1 MMKLLFAEDDRDLSR
16 AVRTLLE
23 HSGYAVDVVSNGED
37 AIDYASTG
45 EYDGLILDWMMPEKD
60 GISVLRSLR
69 TQGISTPCLMLTA
82 RDSVEDR
89 VAGLDAG
96 ADDYITPVVDR
107 MRELLIQRDVLHADE
122 TPVQVL
128 KEPGKKPQ
136 TKSYMWLYRTGNDG
150 EAPIILYDYRPSR
163 SGDNAEEY
171 IKGFSGYLHTDG
183 YSGYNKL
190 TGVTRCGC
198 WAHLR
203 RKFDEA
209 LPIGKASEAN
219 GSYAQQGIAYCN
231 KLFQIEA
238 KLTDMS
244 PEDRYNKRLELEKP
258 VLEVFWSWLDSF
270 VPLRGSKLAT
280 AVTYARNQKPY
291 LENYLL
297 DGRCS
302 ISNNI
307 AENAIRPFVTGRK
320 NWLFA
325 DTPKGAAASAA
336 IYSIV
341 ETAKANGLDVF
352 LYLEQLLMHMT
363 DWDHSPE
370 YLDKLMPWSESM
382 QETCGK

>member
-1 MMKLLFAEDDRDLSR
+1 MLKPNIDPSVFVAKG
-16 AVRTLLE
+16 AVVI
-23 HSGYAVDVVSNGED
+23 GDVT
-37 AIDYASTG
+37 I
-45 EYDGLILDWMMPEKD
+45 EKD
-60 GISVLRSLR
+60 CSIWYNAAIRC
-69 TQGISTPCLMLTA
+69 T
-82 RDSVEDR
+82 
-89 VAGLDAG
+89 
-96 ADDYITPVVDR
+96 
-107 MRELLIQRDVLHADE
+107 
-122 TPVQVL
+122 
-128 KEPGKKPQ
+128 
-136 TKSYMWLYRTGNDG
+136 
-150 EAPIILYDYRPSR
+150 EAPITIGEGSNVQDNAVIHVSHNCPVTIGSHVTIGHGAIIHGCTIEDNALIGMGAIILNGAKIGKNCIIAAGALVPQNKIIPDNSLVMGSPGKIIRQVTE
-163 SGDNAEEY
+163 DEILKNTQNAEEY

-183 YSGYNKL
+183 YSGYNRL

-238 KLTDMS
+238 DLTDMS

-258 VLEVFWSWLDSF
+258 VLEAFWSWLESF

-325 DTPKGAAASAA
+325 DSTKGATASAA

-352 LYLEQLLMHMT
+352 LYLEQLLMHRT
-363 DWDHSPE
+363 HLGDLLHDEFLSVEVHHIQAGQSLVSHLGIE
-370 YLDKLMPWSESM
+370 EA
-382 QETCGK
+382 C